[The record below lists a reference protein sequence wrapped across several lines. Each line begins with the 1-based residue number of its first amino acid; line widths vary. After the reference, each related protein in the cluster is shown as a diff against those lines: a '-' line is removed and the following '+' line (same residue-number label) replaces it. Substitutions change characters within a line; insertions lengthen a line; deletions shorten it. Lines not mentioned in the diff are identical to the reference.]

1 MSISTYVPKRYP
13 LYCGTIGIGKNYENV
28 FLHAPIFMD
37 AADGAA
43 KMMSISSFYIIGEKF
58 IYPIDSSP
66 GICDD
71 MCNLLLSDLE
81 AT

>member
-1 MSISTYVPKRYP
+1 MQQAFSYAA
-13 LYCGTIGIGKNYENV
+13 LNLQYCPQKV
-28 FLHAPIFMD
+28 FFHAPIFMD

-43 KMMSISSFYIIGEKF
+43 KMMNTSSFHIIGEKF